1 MEDEVG
7 EVSAMAE
14 EPKNAGSD
22 TPKTGVEENVS
33 VTLLVIRQLD
43 RMEDNFERFGQ
54 RLDRLETSLN
64 QRMDRMETALN
75 QRMDRMDQRMDHFEQ
90 RVEGLY
96 LWAAGTVV
104 VVLVGAGAVVVT
116 LLTHHP

>member
-7 EVSAMAE
+7 EVSTMAE
-14 EPKNAGSD
+14 ESKTSPGSSGSA
-22 TPKTGVEENVS
+22 PEENVS
-33 VTLLVIRQLD
+33 VTLLVVRQLD
-43 RMEDNFERFGQ
+43 RIEGNFERFGQ
-54 RLDRLETSLN
+54 RVDRLETSIN
-64 QRMDRMETALN
+64 QRMDRMETTLN